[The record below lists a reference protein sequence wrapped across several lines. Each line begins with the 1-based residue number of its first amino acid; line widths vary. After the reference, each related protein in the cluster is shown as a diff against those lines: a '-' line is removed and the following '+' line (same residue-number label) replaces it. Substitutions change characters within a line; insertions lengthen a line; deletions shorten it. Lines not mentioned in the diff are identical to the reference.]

1 MLQKLNP
8 LDLSL
13 LYTDDQKKLAVDL
26 ECELGELR
34 ERATIG
40 GLLEV
45 IRRYHQLGIY
55 TADDDWCIQLFELEE
70 SANEEIPCLYE
81 NFGSDLIKLLYVT
94 MEWIYDRLNDN

>member
-13 LYTDDQKKLAVDL
+13 LYPDDQKKLAVDL

-45 IRRYHQLGIY
+45 IRKYHQIIIY
-55 TADDDWCIQLFELEE
+55 TVDERWCIQLFEHDEPTNDDV
-70 SANEEIPCLYE
+70 SCCYE
-81 NFGSDLIKLLYVT
+81 NNWSELINLLYVA
-94 MEWIYDRLNDN
+94 MEWIYDRLDDN